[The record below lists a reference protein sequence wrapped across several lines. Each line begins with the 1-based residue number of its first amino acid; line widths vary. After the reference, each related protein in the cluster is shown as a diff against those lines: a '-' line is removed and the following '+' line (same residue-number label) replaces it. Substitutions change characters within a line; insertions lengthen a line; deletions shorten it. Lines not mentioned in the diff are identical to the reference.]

1 MLIKKIK
8 LRNFFCFINQEI
20 DLTDGVNIIAGDN
33 NFGKS
38 ANFSA
43 IKWCFRGGDIVKEK
57 ILLKSDIFNRI
68 SKKNNEDE
76 LSVTIEFDHEDS
88 NYKLIR
94 KSVIRNEANIET
106 LQDTDFNDSVNLQK
120 NNNPIPKNQVEEEID
135 KILPDYAIDTL
146 LFDGEDIYDIVK
158 NILNIE
164 GHEQKL
170 LNKLRDAI
178 GIPYYEKISSICNE
192 KISDFKKQKIKKL
205 KQSQIADDTSKKL
218 ELVRQEIEEKEQLLE
233 NYKKHFKE
241 HNENIKKIEKEIN
254 QHLDRAGKYG
264 RKKEL
269 LSLKKDHEEK
279 KEELMEL
286 NKNIISA
293 DDFWE
298 SLLSQF
304 LKKNYD
310 QSKLSKSN
318 LEYQLQYL
326 KKIEETISDNCKGE
340 INKFISELNNQ
351 INNCEEDDFIIS
363 DWQDSK
369 FVDSYKE
376 NVKNIKENIKI

>member
-1 MLIKKIK
+1 MIITSGS
-8 LRNFFCFINQEI
+8 LRSFQQ
-20 DLTDGVNIIAGDN
+20 LSGV
-33 NFGKS
+33 FE
-38 ANFSA
+38 
-43 IKWCFRGGDIVKEK
+43 GDIVKEK

-178 GIPYYEKISSICNE
+178 
-192 KISDFKKQKIKKL
+192 D
-205 KQSQIADDTSKKL
+205 
-218 ELVRQEIEEKEQLLE
+218 
-233 NYKKHFKE
+233 
-241 HNENIKKIEKEIN
+241 
-254 QHLDRAGKYG
+254 
-264 RKKEL
+264 
-269 LSLKKDHEEK
+269 
-279 KEELMEL
+279 
-286 NKNIISA
+286 
-293 DDFWE
+293 
-298 SLLSQF
+298 SLL
-304 LKKNYD
+304 
-310 QSKLSKSN
+310 
-318 LEYQLQYL
+318 
-326 KKIEETISDNCKGE
+326 
-340 INKFISELNNQ
+340 
-351 INNCEEDDFIIS
+351 
-363 DWQDSK
+363 
-369 FVDSYKE
+369 
-376 NVKNIKENIKI
+376 

>member
-1 MLIKKIK
+1 MLKK
-8 LRNFFCFINQEI
+8 
-20 DLTDGVNIIAGDN
+20 
-33 NFGKS
+33 
-38 ANFSA
+38 
-43 IKWCFRGGDIVKEK
+43 K

-135 KILPDYAIDTL
+135 KILPDYAIDTEVE

-192 KISDFKKQKIKKL
+192 KISVPSKSKKL
-205 KQSQIADDTSKKL
+205 K
-218 ELVRQEIEEKEQLLE
+218 
-233 NYKKHFKE
+233 
-241 HNENIKKIEKEIN
+241 
-254 QHLDRAGKYG
+254 KY
-264 RKKEL
+264 
-269 LSLKKDHEEK
+269 
-279 KEELMEL
+279 
-286 NKNIISA
+286 
-293 DDFWE
+293 
-298 SLLSQF
+298 
-304 LKKNYD
+304 
-310 QSKLSKSN
+310 
-318 LEYQLQYL
+318 
-326 KKIEETISDNCKGE
+326 
-340 INKFISELNNQ
+340 
-351 INNCEEDDFIIS
+351 
-363 DWQDSK
+363 
-369 FVDSYKE
+369 
-376 NVKNIKENIKI
+376 